1 MERIGRSPGR
11 RTLLHGIFACLLSVG
26 VAGCAGPG
34 GEEGDD
40 EEGGDGEEGDDEE
53 GGDGEEGDD
62 EEGGDGEEGDEE
74 DGGDEEDEE
83 RMSRPTGL

>member
-53 GGDGEEGDD
+53 GGDGEEGDEEDGGD
-62 EEGGDGEEGDEE
+62 EDGEEGD
-74 DGGDEEDEE
+74 GEEDEE